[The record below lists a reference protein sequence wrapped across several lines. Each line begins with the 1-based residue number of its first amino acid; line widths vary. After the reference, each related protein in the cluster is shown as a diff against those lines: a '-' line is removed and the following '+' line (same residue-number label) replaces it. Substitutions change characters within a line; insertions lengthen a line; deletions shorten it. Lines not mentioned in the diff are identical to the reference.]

1 MFNNKRLALSI
12 FWVVVGIALFIMGV
26 TETLDPIYGGFGGGL
41 IGVEIAQLIRHFR
54 YRTNPE
60 YKEKADTANSD
71 ERNRFLSMKAWSWTG
86 YICVIGAGIA
96 VIILMIIGQTVYAEI
111 ASFFV
116 CFMLIV
122 YWFTYVILSRKY

>member
-1 MFNNKRLALSI
+1 
-12 FWVVVGIALFIMGV
+12 
-26 TETLDPIYGGFGGGL
+26 
-41 IGVEIAQLIRHFR
+41 
-54 YRTNPE
+54 
-60 YKEKADTANSD
+60 
-71 ERNRFLSMKAWSWTG
+71 MKAWSWTG